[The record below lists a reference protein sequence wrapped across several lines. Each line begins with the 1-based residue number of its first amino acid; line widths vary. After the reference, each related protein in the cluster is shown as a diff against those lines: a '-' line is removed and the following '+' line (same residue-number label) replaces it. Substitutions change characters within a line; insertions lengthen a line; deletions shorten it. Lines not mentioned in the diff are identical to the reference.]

1 MKASVK
7 MLTKQKAK
15 VQVVSDIEKMQN
27 SPEESV
33 EALAEKA
40 PKKKAKKPI
49 SVIPEIVDVPADL
62 GETIEAILFAA
73 GHAVTY
79 AAIARVL
86 SLSLEKTRQIVYSY
100 SLQYNDSPIPRGVM
114 MLTFDDSCQ
123 LCTKAEYLPYIREA
137 LGIRRGGNLSNSSI
151 ETLAIIA
158 YNQPVTRS
166 YIDTVRGVDSS
177 YAVNSLLERSLIE
190 SKGRLDAPGR
200 PMLYGTTPDFLRCF
214 GLSSLTELPGV
225 TSEEAAEMLSKL
237 SHQIALETQ
246 PDQNQMIMDAA
257 VLDAPQATLDP
268 DDAPVPDKLAT
279 AIGETPDFDE

>member
-1 MKASVK
+1 M
-7 MLTKQKAK
+7 
-15 VQVVSDIEKMQN
+15 SDEKEMQTV
-27 SPEESV
+27 PEESV

-40 PKKKAKKPI
+40 PKKKAKKLI
-49 SVIPEIVDVPADL
+49 SDVPEIVVVPPEI

-79 AAIARVL
+79 ASIARVL
-86 SLSLEKTRQIVYSY
+86 SLSLEEARALAYSY
-100 SLQYNDSPIPRGVM
+100 SLLYNDSPVPRGVM

-190 SKGRLDAPGR
+190 SKGRLEAPGR

-214 GLSSLTELPGV
+214 GLSSLTELPRV

-237 SHQIALETQ
+237 SHQLALETQ

-257 VLDAPQATLDP
+257 VLDAPQMA
-268 DDAPVPDKLAT
+268 DDFEDEDEPRPDKMAS

>member
-1 MKASVK
+1 MS
-7 MLTKQKAK
+7 L
-15 VQVVSDIEKMQN
+15 IEEMQQA
-27 SPEESV
+27 PTESV
-33 EALAEKA
+33 EALAKKA

-49 SVIPEIVDVPADL
+49 SVIPEIVDVPPEI

-79 AAIARVL
+79 ASIARVL
-86 SLSLEKTRQIVYSY
+86 SLSLEKARQIVYSY
-100 SLQYNDSPIPRGVM
+100 SLIYNDSPIPRGVM

-237 SHQIALETQ
+237 SKQICLEVQ

-257 VLDAPQATLDP
+257 VLDAPQQIEDP
-268 DDAPVPDKLAT
+268 DDAPVPDKTAV
-279 AIGETPDFDE
+279 AIGETPDIDE